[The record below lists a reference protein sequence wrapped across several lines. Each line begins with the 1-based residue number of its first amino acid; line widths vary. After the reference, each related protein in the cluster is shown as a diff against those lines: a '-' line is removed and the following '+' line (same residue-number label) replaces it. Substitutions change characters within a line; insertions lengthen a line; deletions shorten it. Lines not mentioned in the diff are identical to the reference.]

1 MTKVHNKRGMAFAG
15 RPERRSALPTYK
27 EMRDRYRHFERARA
41 ARNAVRAAK
50 KAWREMMAGETI
62 DEERDYLC

>member
-1 MTKVHNKRGMAFAG
+1 MAFAG
-15 RPERRSALPTYK
+15 RPERRSALPSCK
-27 EMRDRYRHFERARA
+27 ETRDGYRHFERAKA